1 MHIIYIIM
9 KILMM
14 FFRSKKSFDEMI
26 KLSETREDLYK
37 KVPGLQ
43 QIVYMKDERTN
54 QAGSILFFDDEE
66 SLNAYRVSDLVKSI
80 PEVYDLIQPPE
91 VQIFDLIKQ
100 IIN

>member
-1 MHIIYIIM
+1 M

-37 KVPGLQ
+37 KVHGLK

-80 PEVYDLIQPPE
+80 SEVYDLIQPPE